1 MRQLALAC
9 LLTTVASAAPV
20 KLKVT
25 YDADHLDL
33 DAKKLEIKASMPPV
47 SLDLEVIGED
57 GTTIATVSQ
66 PVTKPPGPGEWIPIR
81 WTTTSTARVMM
92 LKLRVAAD
100 GGIATN
106 VELIPWSVAVDHEDV
121 KFATDS
127 AVITEAEGAKL
138 DASLAKIADAQKA
151 AEKYMKLR
159 LYIAGHTDTVG
170 PNAKNLKLSL
180 DRARAIATYFRKHG
194 VALPIAFAGFGEEVL
209 KTRTADNTDEATNRR
224 ADYIL
229 GPAAGAPP
237 FKGSYLKVKASW
249 AQLK

>member
-1 MRQLALAC
+1 MRQVVLAC
-9 LLTTVASAAPV
+9 LLVAVAQAAPV

-33 DAKKLEIKASMPPV
+33 DAKRLEIKASMPPT

-57 GTTIATVSQ
+57 GTTIATASQ
-66 PVTKPPGPGEWIPIR
+66 PITQAPGRDEWIPIT
-81 WTTTSTARVMM
+81 WSTKSTARVMM
-92 LKLRVAAD
+92 LKLRVATD

-121 KFATDS
+121 KFATGS
-127 AVITEAEGAKL
+127 PVITEAEGAKL
-138 DASLAKIADAQKA
+138 RASLAKIADAQKA
-151 AEKYMKLR
+151 AEKFMKLR

-194 VALPIAFAGFGEEVL
+194 VALPIAFAGFGEEVPRT
-209 KTRTADNTDEATNRR
+209 KTADNTDEPTNRR

-237 FKGSYLKVKASW
+237 FKGAYLKVKASW